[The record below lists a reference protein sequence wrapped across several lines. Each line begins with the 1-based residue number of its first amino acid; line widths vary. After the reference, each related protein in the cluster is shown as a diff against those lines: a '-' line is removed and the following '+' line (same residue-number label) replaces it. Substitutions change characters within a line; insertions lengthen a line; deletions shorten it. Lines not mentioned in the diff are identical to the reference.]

1 MSDEDEM
8 FYAPHDSL
16 EGLLQRGRGLG
27 ALRAAQD
34 PAAAAPYVYDGIR
47 RDWRW
52 DGIDERSLYLARLV
66 RDLEL
71 SPTPVVAQL
80 EGDEY
85 ACLRATRVL
94 ELLALSGSGEA
105 LDGLRDHIRE
115 GEHWVDVLE
124 SVADLWPADWWED
137 LGEVARARMGGEAEP
152 PWRREPWIRF
162 GIGTR
167 DVPDRPRRG
176 LDGHSDEELLSLLAD
191 TRAGDR
197 AKADALRELAGRPAT
212 EELIPL
218 VPLLPASPGGR
229 PLAPLRRAVER
240 LGARAVPAARGWAA
254 DGREWL
260 AELGV
265 DVLADHGEPEALP
278 FLLRRLADQWEGRA
292 WCGPGTTASRLA
304 RFGSAATEAVPV
316 LRRYWLR
323 NPHSSERPGYLEA
336 LAAIDPSGL
345 DHAHTESLRDCE
357 QLARALGVA
366 HAPDV
371 PEVREW
377 VAALC
382 DDPMEEPEV
391 RAAAA
396 ERTDGFRAQGDPER
410 PRRSRRPCGT

>member
-8 FYAPHDSL
+8 SYARHDRL

-27 ALRAAQD
+27 AVRALQD
-34 PAAAAPYVYDGIR
+34 PAAAAPFVYDGIR

-71 SPTPVVAQL
+71 SPTPVVEQL
-80 EGDEY
+80 AGDED
-85 ACLRATRVL
+85 ACLRAVRVL
-94 ELLALSGSGEA
+94 ELLALSGSAEA
-105 LDGLRDHIRE
+105 RDGLRAHVRE
-115 GEHWVDVLE
+115 GEHWADVLE
-124 SVADLWPADWWED
+124 SVADRWPADWWED
-137 LGEVARARMGGEAEP
+137 LGEVARARTGREAQP
-152 PWRREPWIRF
+152 PWPREPWIRF

-167 DVPDRPRRG
+167 DVPARPRRG

-191 TRAGDR
+191 TRGSDR

-218 VPLLPASPGGR
+218 VPSLGASAGGR

-254 DGREWL
+254 DDREWL

-265 DVLADHGEPEALP
+265 DVLADHGEAEALP
-278 FLLRRLADQWEGRA
+278 SLLRRLADQWEVRA
-292 WCGPGTTASRLA
+292 WCGPDPTARRLA
-304 RFGSAATEAVPV
+304 RFGSAAASAAPV
-316 LRRYWLR
+316 LRLYWLR

-345 DHAHTESLRDCE
+345 DHAHTESLWDCE
-357 QLARALGVA
+357 QTARTLGIA
-366 HAPDV
+366 HAPDL
-371 PEVREW
+371 PEVRERL
-377 VAALC
+377 AALRE
-382 DDPMEEPEV
+382 DPMEEPEV

-396 ERTDGFRAQGDPER
+396 ERSAQLAE
-410 PRRSRRPCGT
+410 TA